1 MLEEN
6 ARWLIKMQREN
17 LDLRKPKKFN
27 KLMDEIK
34 DKPGIFIRNDKG
46 IIGHAKM
53 QRIGTLIE
61 LHTVVVNTP
70 FRGKGHSHKLIYTA
84 WERWRQDPILH
95 GKSLE
100 EKINFSKN
108 ISEKMNLLPCQL
120 IVFTRSASLASTL
133 ISAGFKLA
141 IPKRKWWSLWLF
153 KSQLAELKIHQIIHL
168 LINRLK
174 NFLNLLVGEEI
185 PEKTTNTG
193 FVKKF
198 FQKRRRLMH
207 QLSNLSEY
215 KLFILQNEM
224 QIKEWARKG
233 GPSEEYYHPLTQI
246 KIATFSKK
254 NKNSQREINDWDSG
268 EIEKIPFIDLTD

>member
-17 LDLRKPKKFN
+17 LDLRKPKKFK

-108 ISEKMNLLPCQL
+108 ISEKMN
-120 IVFTRSASLASTL
+120 
-133 ISAGFKLA
+133 
-141 IPKRKWWSLWLF
+141 
-153 KSQLAELKIHQIIHL
+153 
-168 LINRLK
+168 N
-174 NFLNLLVGEEI
+174 
-185 PEKTTNTG
+185 
-193 FVKKF
+193 
-198 FQKRRRLMH
+198 
-207 QLSNLSEY
+207 
-215 KLFILQNEM
+215 
-224 QIKEWARKG
+224 
-233 GPSEEYYHPLTQI
+233 
-246 KIATFSKK
+246 
-254 NKNSQREINDWDSG
+254 
-268 EIEKIPFIDLTD
+268 